1 MTRLRQVLGLESAER
16 RLLIRCACLLAV
28 IRVGLYLTSL
38 RRLRVF
44 MARGARWRR
53 EARPG
58 RRASV
63 RQIAWAVRAAA
74 RNVPGATCLLQ
85 ALAAEF
91 LLVRNGYAARVRI
104 GIARTEDRALE
115 GHAWVES
122 DGAVVVGGGDL
133 ARYTLVPALEGNRGG
148 SE

>member
-1 MTRLRQVLGLESAER
+1 VTALRRFVRLDSADR

-28 IRVGLYLTSL
+28 IRAGLYLMPL

-44 MARGARWRR
+44 ITRGAGLRR
-53 EARPG
+53 VAHPSS
-58 RRASV
+58 RASV
-63 RQIAWAVRAAA
+63 ERIAWAVRAAA
-74 RNVPGATCLLQ
+74 RYVPSATCLPQ
-85 ALAAEF
+85 ALAAELM
-91 LLVRNGYAARVRI
+91 LLGNGHPARVRI
-104 GIARTEDRALE
+104 GMARTEDRALE

-133 ARYTLVPALEGNRGG
+133 ARYTLVPALGRNRGV